1 MVRTEVHCARCGG
14 HLGHVFSDGPDAYG
28 SALLHQRTG
37 AQFRDG
43 VGKHLGV
50 AMRAQRFILI
60 AAVVLG
66 VGYGWLRGG
75 FVGLYAGGQA
85 PAASP
90 AAQAGVEKAT
100 FAAGCF
106 WCVEADFDKLPGVIS
121 TTSGYTGGRTS
132 NPNYEQVSRGGTGHV
147 EAVEIVF
154 NPAVVTYD
162 QLLDHFWHNVDPFV
176 AQRQFCDVG
185 DQYRPE
191 IFVHSAAQRAAAE
204 ASRQRVQKRFKQPIV
219 VKVTDAAPFYVAE
232 AYHQDYHNTHAVQYR
247 FYRWTC
253 GRDAR
258 LRQIWGDS

>member
-1 MVRTEVHCARCGG
+1 
-14 HLGHVFSDGPDAYG
+14 
-28 SALLHQRTG
+28 
-37 AQFRDG
+37 
-43 VGKHLGV
+43 
-50 AMRAQRFILI
+50 MRAQRLVLI

-75 FVGLYAGGQA
+75 FTSLHADGQVTRSATGA
-85 PAASP
+85 PAGS
-90 AAQAGVEKAT
+90 QKAT
-100 FAAGCF
+100 FAGGCF

-121 TTSGYTGGRTS
+121 TTSGYTGGRAS
-132 NPNYEQVSRGGTGHV
+132 NPTYEQVSRGGTGHA

-176 AQRQFCDVG
+176 AHRQFCDVG

-191 IFVHSAAQRAAAE
+191 IFVHSDAQRAAAE
-204 ASRQRVQKRFKQPIV
+204 ASRQRVQNRFKQPIV
-219 VKVTDAAPFYVAE
+219 VKVTPASVFYPAE
-232 AYHQDYHNTHAVQYR
+232 PYHQDYHNTHSVQYR

>member
-1 MVRTEVHCARCGG
+1 MLAT
-14 HLGHVFSDGPDAYG
+14 
-28 SALLHQRTG
+28 
-37 AQFRDG
+37 
-43 VGKHLGV
+43 
-50 AMRAQRFILI
+50 
-60 AAVVLG
+60 
-66 VGYGWLRGG
+66 GG
-75 FVGLYAGGQA
+75 FVAGSWGCTPGGQT

-90 AAQAGVEKAT
+90 ATQAGVEKAT

-154 NPAVVTYD
+154 NPSVVTYD
-162 QLLDHFWHNVDPFV
+162 QLLEHFWHNVDPFV

-191 IFVHSAAQRAAAE
+191 IFVHSATQRAAAE